1 MKAIYRRELHA
12 YFTTPVGYT
21 YMVFYF
27 LLSGAV
33 FAYTTLYAMT
43 SDVTAYFSVML
54 LALTVLL
61 PLLTMKLLSEERKQK
76 TEQVWLTAPV
86 PVVSVVLGKFL
97 AAFTLFAGTLLVS
110 SLSFLLLYAYG
121 EVKTAVLL
129 GNIFALLLLGGVF
142 IAVGLFVSAVTVNQL
157 AAAVGTI
164 AVLLGFLAVSFLS
177 EPVNVYAIRFLLG
190 GLSVYTRF
198 RNFSLGVFDFSAL
211 IYYVSLTFLFLFF
224 TVRVYDRR
232 RYL

>member
-33 FAYTTLYAMT
+33 FAYTTLYSMT
-43 SDVTAYFSVML
+43 SDVTAYFSFML
-54 LALTVLL
+54 LALIVLL
-61 PLLTMKLLSEERKQK
+61 PLLTMKLLSEEKRHK

-86 PVVSVVLGKFL
+86 PVFSVVMGKFL
-97 AAFTLFAGTLLVS
+97 AAYTLFGGTTLVS

-129 GNIFALLLLGGVF
+129 GNLFAILMVGAVF
-142 IAVGLFVSAVTVNQL
+142 LAVGLFASAITENQL
-157 AAAVGTI
+157 AAAVGTVGI
-164 AVLLGFLAVSFLS
+164 LLGFLAISFLT
-177 EPVNVYAIRFLLG
+177 ELIGVYWIRFLLS
-190 GLSVYTRF
+190 GLSIYTRF
-198 RNFSLGVFDFSAL
+198 RNFSLGVFDVSAL
-211 IYYVSLTFLFLFF
+211 VYYLSLAFLFLFF
-224 TVRVYDRR
+224 TVRVYERR

>member
-12 YFTTPVGYT
+12 YFTTPIGYT

-33 FAYTTLYAMT
+33 FAYTTLFSMT
-43 SDVTAYFSVML
+43 SDVTTYFSLML
-54 LALTVLL
+54 LAISVLL
-61 PLLTMKLLSEERKQK
+61 PLLTMKLLSEEKRQK
-76 TEQVWLTAPV
+76 TEHVWLTAPV
-86 PVVSVVLGKFL
+86 PVFSVVTGKFL
-97 AAFTLFAGTLLVS
+97 AAYTLFAGTTLFS
-110 SLSFLLLYAYG
+110 SLAFLLLYANG

-129 GNIFALLLLGGVF
+129 GNLFALLLVGAVF
-142 IAVGLFVSAVTVNQL
+142 SSVGLFTSAITENQL
-157 AAAVGTI
+157 ASAVGTVGI
-164 AVLLGFLAVSFLS
+164 LLGFLAVSFLA
-177 EPVNVYAIRFLLG
+177 ELVNVYWIRFILN

-198 RNFSLGVFDFSAL
+198 RNFSLGVFDISAL
-211 IYYVSLTFLFLFF
+211 VYYLSLTFLFLFF

>member
-33 FAYTTLYAMT
+33 FAYTTLYSMT
-43 SDVTAYFSVML
+43 SDVTTYFSFML

-61 PLLTMKLLSEERKQK
+61 PLLTMKLLSEEKRQK

-86 PVVSVVLGKFL
+86 PVFSVVMGKFF
-97 AAFTLFAGTLLVS
+97 AAFTLFGGTLLFS

-129 GNIFALLLLGGVF
+129 GNLLAILLVGAVF
-142 IAVGLFVSAVTVNQL
+142 LAVGLFVSAVTENQL
-157 AAAVGTI
+157 AAAVGTVGI
-164 AVLLGFLAVSFLS
+164 LLGFLAISFLCDL
-177 EPVNVYAIRFLLG
+177 VGVYWIRFLLS
-190 GLSVYTRF
+190 GLSIYTRF
-198 RNFSLGVFDFSAL
+198 RNFSLGVFDVAAL
-211 IYYVSLTFLFLFF
+211 VYYLSLAFLFLFF